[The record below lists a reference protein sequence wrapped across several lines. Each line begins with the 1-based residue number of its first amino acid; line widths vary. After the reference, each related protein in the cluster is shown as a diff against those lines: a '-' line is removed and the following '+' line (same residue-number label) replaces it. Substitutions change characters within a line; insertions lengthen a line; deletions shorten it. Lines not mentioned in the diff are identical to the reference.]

1 MGCLPAGTRYGL
13 RADQAKPEPGL
24 NPNEETLPQRGPL
37 GVYRCWGLF
46 SLFAGRYTGL
56 NVAAALREWT
66 CPVAG
71 THFQRHIP
79 PRHGGFGPR
88 MPDLTV
94 FRPLALLHL
103 FLVRW

>member
-1 MGCLPAGTRYGL
+1 MRKRCLNADPRAYTAVGASAPYSLGGT
-13 RADQAKPEPGL
+13 PGL
-24 NPNEETLPQRGPL
+24 NE
-37 GVYRCWGLF
+37 
-46 SLFAGRYTGL
+46 
-56 NVAAALREWT
+56 AAALREWT